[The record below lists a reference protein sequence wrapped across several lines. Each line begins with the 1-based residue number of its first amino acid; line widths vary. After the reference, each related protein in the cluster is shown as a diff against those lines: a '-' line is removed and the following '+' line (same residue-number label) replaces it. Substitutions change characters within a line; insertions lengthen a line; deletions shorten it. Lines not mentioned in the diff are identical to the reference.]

1 MGLFK
6 CTACRCLLTFFGS
19 HNNDETFARKADP
32 LGYVDSNEVLNL
44 VQCILALQRDF
55 GDRKTRRHARM
66 KYLLHDRGIDWF
78 KQELISPSSKI
89 IILEHDK
96 NKIGVVRYDKEDS
109 FYLVSINTN
118 PAHRGKGLS
127 SEMLIYSENLIDKG
141 IEPVN
146 LKANILKENLISKR
160 TFIKAGYEFLREED
174 TFLCYTKSLQ
184 G

>member
-1 MGLFK
+1 MV
-6 CTACRCLLTFFGS
+6 
-19 HNNDETFARKADP
+19 FARLASELDSEDIFLWRNDP
-32 LGYVDSNEVLNL
+32 MTRDSFFNSSKISWEE
-44 VQCILALQRDF
+44 
-55 GDRKTRRHARM
+55 H
-66 KYLLHDRGIDWF
+66 IDWF
-78 KQELISPSSKI
+78 KQKLISPSSKI

>member
-1 MGLFK
+1 MV
-6 CTACRCLLTFFGS
+6 
-19 HNNDETFARKADP
+19 FARLASELDSEDIFLWRNDP
-32 LGYVDSNEVLNL
+32 MTRDSFFNSSKISWEE
-44 VQCILALQRDF
+44 
-55 GDRKTRRHARM
+55 H
-66 KYLLHDRGIDWF
+66 IDWF
-78 KQELISPSSKI
+78 KQKLISPSSKI

-127 SEMLIYSENLIDKG
+127 SEMLIYSEKLIDKG